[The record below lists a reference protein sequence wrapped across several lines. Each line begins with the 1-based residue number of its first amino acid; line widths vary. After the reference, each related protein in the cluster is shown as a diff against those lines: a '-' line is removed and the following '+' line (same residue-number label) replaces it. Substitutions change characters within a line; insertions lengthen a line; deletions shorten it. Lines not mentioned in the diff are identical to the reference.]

1 MILIRNA
8 EPGDEKDILL
18 LIQELAVY
26 EKEPDAV
33 ENTAEEIHSHLFDE
47 GICDAIVAIKKDEII
62 GFALY
67 YTSYSTWKGKCLYLE
82 DLYVKAKMRRSGTG
96 KKLFDK
102 VADVARSKKVRRM
115 EWQVYDWNQPAI
127 NFYIKCKAKLN
138 KEWMNGRI
146 EFDH

>member
-47 GICDAIVAIKKDEII
+47 GICDAFVAVKKDEII

-82 DLYVKAKMRRSGTG
+82 DLYVKAKMRRSGAG

-127 NFYIKCKAKLN
+127 NFYLKLNAKLN
-138 KEWMNGRI
+138 NEWLNGRI
-146 EFDH
+146 EFDY

>member
-33 ENTAEEIHSHLFDE
+33 ENTAEEIHSHLFDD
-47 GICDAIVAIKKDEII
+47 GICDAFVAVKKDEII

-82 DLYVKAKMRRSGTG
+82 DLYVKAKMRRSGAG

-127 NFYIKCKAKLN
+127 NFYLKLNAKLN
-138 KEWMNGRI
+138 NEWLNGRI
-146 EFDH
+146 EFDY

>member
-8 EPGDEKDILL
+8 QPGDEKDILL

-47 GICDAIVAIKKDEII
+47 GICDAIVAIKNDEII

-82 DLYVKAKMRRSGTG
+82 DLYVKAKMRRSGAG
-96 KKLFDK
+96 KKLFD
-102 VADVARSKKVRRM
+102 
-115 EWQVYDWNQPAI
+115 
-127 NFYIKCKAKLN
+127 
-138 KEWMNGRI
+138 
-146 EFDH
+146 